1 MTKGIN
7 RNGFEDPKGVFPTSD
22 YYNIAGTNKAARG
35 LERNDLY
42 VGGGH
47 RNVDLKL
54 SKQNPSQYPHNQV
67 QKTAAGHSI
76 ELDDTPG
83 SERLLLKHTS
93 GTGIEMRNDGSI
105 LISSRK
111 NTVRLGG
118 ADDKVVIEGDGEI
131 VYGGNLS
138 LTVAGDM
145 ALKVGGSLQIA
156 TKANRIDTVDG
167 NYSLNVNK
175 NVQESITGDKTQL
188 VNNITDIINGDL
200 NRAVKGSNNIQAQ
213 NTSLLN
219 ADSCLITTRG
229 SLTMTGLNTNLNGSR
244 TVILGDSGTIGG
256 ANITGYVKNI
266 FGTSGTFTAGFT
278 APTFHGDL
286 IGDVQGVAT
295 GAIDANRS
303 FSAGPGGQSQS
314 ITNAATDTA
323 QTVQPTSA
331 IIKDLIDNSSVG
343 RRQVITDPGG
353 DLRNKVDQTANQ
365 SIDRKKLNTDQV
377 RSKMRDEN
385 NAANETFVGHQ
396 VSEGILSGGY
406 ATPLPTRVV
415 RSAGKLPGV
424 RTGVT
429 SIGGA
434 VDAQIKKF
442 THVPAIRR
450 TILPDPNFNVD
461 AQGSIDQFTKLGPG
475 ISLGR
480 FTGGFGDA
488 GSLEMLDQNRRLQVA
503 RNFSLQAELNR
514 SVINNDGQFRDH
526 RLVVVE
532 GLYEKGPTETLKGG
546 SLNDLASDGR
556 VVVYELVG
564 NDGKIDRSTS
574 FDLAVFW
581 KDNFDYDKI
590 ILDYDTFDPD
600 GSLNTQIIVVMP
612 NVPDTYRVS
621 FKKDI
626 ETRFNNNIQSVNEL
640 VELV

>member
-1 MTKGIN
+1 MTRGIN
-7 RNGFEDPKGVFPTSD
+7 RNGFEDPKGVFPRPE

-47 RNVDLKL
+47 RDLDLKL
-54 SKQNPSQYPHNQV
+54 SRQGPSQYPHNQV
-67 QKTAAGHSI
+67 QKTEAGHSI

-83 SERLLLKHTS
+83 SERCIIRHSS
-93 GTGIEMRNDGSI
+93 GSGIEMRNDGSI

-118 ADDKVVIEGDGEI
+118 ADDKIIIEGDGEI

-138 LTVAGDM
+138 MSVAGDM

-175 NVQESITGDKTQL
+175 NVQESITGDRTQL

-266 FGTSGTFTAGFT
+266 FGTSGTFTEGFT
-278 APTFHGDL
+278 APTFHGSL
-286 IGDVQGVAT
+286 QG
-295 GAIDANRS
+295 
-303 FSAGPGGQSQS
+303 
-314 ITNAATDTA
+314 NAATATQAGSAGTAGAIGGGGSAGSHTNTSTNTA
-323 QTVQPTSA
+323 QTVRPTSE
-331 IIKDLIDNSSVG
+331 IISDLINNSSVG
-343 RRQVITDPGG
+343 MREVITDPGNV
-353 DLRNKVDQTANQ
+353 LRNKVDQTANQ

-385 NAANETFVGHQ
+385 NAANETFVSHQ
-396 VSEGILSGGY
+396 VSRGVLGSSY
-406 ATPLPTRVV
+406 ATPLPSRFI
-415 RSAGKLPGV
+415 RSAGKDVRV

-429 SIGGA
+429 PIGGA
-434 VDAQIKKF
+434 LDAQVKKF

-450 TILPDPNFNVD
+450 TLVPDPEYNVD
-461 AQGSIDQFTKLGPG
+461 ARESIDQFTKLGDG

-488 GSLEMLDQNRRLQVA
+488 GSLEMLDQNRRLRVA
-503 RNFSLQAELNR
+503 RNLSLQADLMLA
-514 SVINNDGQFRDH
+514 VMNNSGQFRDH
-526 RLVVVE
+526 RLVIVE
-532 GLYEKGPTETLKGG
+532 GLYEKGPTETLKPG

-556 VVVYELVG
+556 VVVYELIDNG
-564 NDGKIDRSTS
+564 GRIDRSVS

-590 ILDYDTFDPD
+590 MLDYDTFNPD

-612 NVPDTYRVS
+612 DVPDTYVVK
-621 FKKDI
+621 FNKDI
-626 ETRFNNNIQSVNEL
+626 ETRFNNSIQSVNEL